1 MADKISKNAIG
12 QLYEKYRDSLMV
24 IACSYTHNRQ
34 DAEDLVQSAFLKAS
48 LSYEPRGSFLY
59 WCSKVM
65 RNEFYN
71 SVKKAEM
78 VSDES
83 IDTMALKSQDDLLSD
98 YIRNEDRVRLA
109 AMISILPLKYRDV
122 MMDSVYLQMEDAE
135 IAEERGMTDTN
146 VRQIRSRAKKMLI
159 KMREDEDEEYR

>member
-1 MADKISKNAIG
+1 LAEKISKNAIG

-34 DAEDLVQSAFLKAS
+34 DAEDLVQAAFLKAS

-59 WCSKVM
+59 WCNKVM

-78 VSDES
+78 MADEP
-83 IDTMALKSQDDLLSD
+83 IDTMALRSQDDLLLT
-98 YIRNEDRVRLA
+98 YIHNEERAKLA
-109 AMISILPLKYRDV
+109 TMISMLPLKYREV
-122 MMDSVYLQMEDAE
+122 MMDSVYLQLTDSE
-135 IAEERGMTDTN
+135 IAKERGTTDTN

-159 KMREDEDEEYR
+159 KMREDEDEGYR